1 MNLNLEESVSDRGL
15 HSYFLQ
21 DGRKIPV
28 GRRFCM
34 KTDFQSGV
42 SPFRCSVMIQTD
54 VSGTVQHVD
63 IPQGQELPPE
73 VKSGALVAGRGQ
85 LLSCGEE
92 EQLQI

>member
-1 MNLNLEESVSDRGL
+1 
-15 HSYFLQ
+15 
-21 DGRKIPV
+21 
-28 GRRFCM
+28 
-34 KTDFQSGV
+34 
-42 SPFRCSVMIQTD
+42 MIQTD

-63 IPQGQELPPE
+63 IPQGQEMPPE

>member
-1 MNLNLEESVSDRGL
+1 
-15 HSYFLQ
+15 
-21 DGRKIPV
+21 
-28 GRRFCM
+28 M

-63 IPQGQELPPE
+63 IPQGQEMPPE

-92 EQLQI
+92 EQLQIQPDFAAQLCLSSQIWEAFLSPSE